1 MANKNIKV
9 KNFVFEDSIWRN
21 HIAREEKTLKQWGK
35 NWQFV
40 KDNFDDH
47 DKALEEHKMQSG
59 KLPIKPKSQDKF
71 ESEVKPSVPQTSR
84 GLIGWRAGKP
94 ECNLEMFGTTWT
106 RRNGSL
112 YKQLE
117 WPIEAIS

>member
-21 HIAREEKTLKQWGK
+21 HIAREEKALKQWPK

-40 KDNFDDH
+40 KDNFDEH
-47 DKALEEHKMQSG
+47 DKVLEEHKAQKG
-59 KLPIKPKSQDKF
+59 KLQNKETSKPETDLKTSF
-71 ESEVKPSVPQTSR
+71 SVPQTSS
-84 GLIGWRAGKP
+84 GLIGWRAGRP
-94 ECNLEMFGTTWT
+94 DCNLEKFGTTWT

-112 YKQLE
+112 YKQLK
-117 WPIEAIS
+117 WPIEAIA